1 MHVSSKVS
9 PTKLLYLTWEEL
21 FDSAHKLPIFFKI
34 VILKYKYFKE
44 NWFFFSPGRV
54 QGRNLYSTS
63 RTQFDFVK
71 TLSSVY
77 LLARKRG

>member
-44 NWFFFSPGRV
+44 NWFFFLLEEYKDIISIV
-54 QGRNLYSTS
+54 LNERNLILWKHSP
-63 RTQFDFVK
+63 
-71 TLSSVY
+71 VY
-77 LLARKRG
+77 IF